1 MTSKNMGGRVGRN
14 NGSDGSELHP
24 GNIVFAQQGF
34 RGNFGENNH
43 FLDHIR
49 SQTEDCSCKE
59 KTVQRSCGTQEYQLL
74 T

>member
-34 RGNFGENNH
+34 RASYC
-43 FLDHIR
+43 LVQLR